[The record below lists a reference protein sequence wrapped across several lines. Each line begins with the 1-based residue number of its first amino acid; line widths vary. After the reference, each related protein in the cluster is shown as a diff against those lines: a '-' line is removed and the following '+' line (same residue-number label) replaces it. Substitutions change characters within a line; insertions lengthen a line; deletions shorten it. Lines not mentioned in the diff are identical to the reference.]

1 MSKRIEKFKKSQ
13 DYIDICYM
21 IDHVKEEET
30 RIDVLQVLGYK
41 IGLDIVKI
49 DKGVKNIYIGKK
61 NDLRMQVTPKFK
73 NVNIAQCVIIESK

>member
-21 IDHVKEEET
+21 IDHIKEEET

-49 DKGVKNIYIGKK
+49 DKGVKNIHIGKK

>member
-49 DKGVKNIYIGKK
+49 DKGVKNIYVGKK

>member
-21 IDHVKEEET
+21 IDHIKEEET

>member
-61 NDLRMQVTPKFK
+61 NDLRIQVTPKFK

>member
-1 MSKRIEKFKKSQ
+1 
-13 DYIDICYM
+13 
-21 IDHVKEEET
+21 
-30 RIDVLQVLGYK
+30 LGYK

>member
-21 IDHVKEEET
+21 IEHVKDDEV
-30 RIDVLQVLGYK
+30 RLDVLQVLGYK

>member
-13 DYIDICYM
+13 DYNDICYM
-21 IDHVKEEET
+21 IDHIKENET

-41 IGLDIVKI
+41 IGFDVVK
-49 DKGVKNIYIGKK
+49 IGKK